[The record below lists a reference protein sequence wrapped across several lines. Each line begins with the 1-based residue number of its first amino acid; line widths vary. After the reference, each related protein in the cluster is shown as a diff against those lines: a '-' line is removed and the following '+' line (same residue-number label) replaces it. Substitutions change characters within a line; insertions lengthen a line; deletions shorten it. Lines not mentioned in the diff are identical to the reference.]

1 MDQTYNNFDIKLK
14 EPIHKLE
21 YQKGWI
27 TSTTV
32 LNDGRI
38 AAGTNDGYLVIYD
51 NKTFKPNLT
60 IKVQH
65 SDKIKCLIQLK
76 SGLLVSGSLVSYSN
90 KNEKIKLFKIYG
102 NTYNVVQTLRGP
114 YSDVQQIMELTNN
127 KLVTSSYHSGEIVFF
142 FKDNNE
148 YKTDFTI
155 KAPSGVG
162 PIIQIKNNEICYYV
176 FPTLYFFDLNER
188 KNITTIKNIKACLN
202 YYDDSLLMMTND
214 LLLVTGIVD
223 IYIIN
228 INSYTIIRTI
238 DVSESTSGLYCACLI
253 NNEMILT
260 GDMEGKIIQWK
271 IDGDNLRLLS
281 QKAKCHDEGII
292 IIKKI
297 GNGLI
302 MSKSREIKIW

>member
-21 YQKGWI
+21 YQKGCI
-27 TSTTV
+27 TSTTI

-60 IKVQH
+60 IKAH
-65 SDKIKCLIQLK
+65 SDVITCLIQLK
-76 SGLLVSGSLVSYSN
+76 SGLLVSGSLISYSN
-90 KNEKIKLFKIYG
+90 NNEKIKLFKIYG

-114 YSDVQQIMELTNN
+114 YSDVHQIIELTNN

-155 KAPSGVG
+155 DRLSSLG
-162 PIIQIKNNEICYYV
+162 PIIQIKNNEICYYT

-188 KNITTIKNIKACLN
+188 KNITTINNIKACLN
-202 YYDDSLLMMTND
+202 NYNDTLLMMTND
-214 LLLVTGIVD
+214 LLLVTGFVD

-281 QKAKCHDEGII
+281 KKAKCHDGGVTV
-292 IIKKI
+292 IKKI